1 MIMTGIKLLY
11 GQGCLELQ
19 IPFKNIENVI
29 EPKSIIP
36 HQDEITIIREALN
49 SPIGSPPLSLLAQ
62 KAHKIIIVTSD
73 ITRPLPSKVTLPL
86 IIKEIKQVNKSVS
99 IKVLVACGLHRA
111 PTQEEMREKF
121 GSILLESVEFV
132 IHDAKDRSTLAYI
145 KTLSSGNELWIN
157 KEVVNSDLV
166 IAEGLIEPHFVAGFS
181 GGPKSILPGVAGYET
196 IMENHSAPNVDHP
209 KARSGILEDNP
220 VYEEMVEAAKAA
232 GLKFILNVVLDK
244 DKKIIKAFAG
254 NPFEA
259 HKAGCRFILDL
270 ARVKVSPTDIV
281 ITSNN
286 GYPLDRNLYQA
297 VKGLD
302 AAEKVCKERGV
313 ILLVSQCIDGIG
325 HKKFYEIM
333 ARSNGP
339 KDVLSKIRNKVIWEE
354 DQWEAQILARILE
367 KCTVIVVTDS
377 IKPQLIE
384 NMHMRYATCLEQA
397 LDMAFELKG
406 KDAKITVIPQGPV
419 VIPM

>member
-1 MIMTGIKLLY
+1 MEIINLLY
-11 GQGCLELQ
+11 GRGYLKLQ
-19 IPFKNIENVI
+19 IPSGNIENI
-29 EPKSIIP
+29 LEPQNIVCY
-36 HQDEITIIREALN
+36 QNEVTIVREALN
-49 SPIGSPPLSLLAQ
+49 SPIGSPPLGLLAQ

-86 IIKEIKQVNKSVS
+86 IIKEIKQVNKSAS
-99 IKVLVACGLHRA
+99 IKVLVATGLHRA
-111 PTQEEMREKF
+111 PTQEEMCEKF
-121 GSILLESVEFV
+121 GSALLDSVEFV
-132 IHDAKDRSTLAYI
+132 IHNAKDRSTLTYI
-145 KTLSSGNELWIN
+145 KPLSSGNELWIN

-220 VYEEMVEAAKAA
+220 VYEEMVEAAKVA

-259 HKAGCRFILDL
+259 HKAGCQFVLDL
-270 ARVKVSPTDIV
+270 VRVKASPTDIV

-302 AAEKVCKERGV
+302 VAEKVCKERGV
-313 ILLVSQCIDGIG
+313 IILASQCADGIG
-325 HKKFYEIM
+325 HKRFYKIM
-333 ARSNGP
+333 AKSNGP
-339 KDVLSKIRNKVIWEE
+339 KDVLSKIRNKIILEE
-354 DQWEAQILARILE
+354 DQWEAQILARILG

-384 NMHMRYATCLEQA
+384 NMHMKHATCLEQA
-397 LDMAFELKG
+397 LDTAFELKG